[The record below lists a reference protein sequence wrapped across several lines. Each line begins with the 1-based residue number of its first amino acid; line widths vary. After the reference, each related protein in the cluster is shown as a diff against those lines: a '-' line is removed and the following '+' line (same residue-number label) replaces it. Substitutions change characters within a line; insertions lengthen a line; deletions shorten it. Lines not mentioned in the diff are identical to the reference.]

1 MIGVDADFWC
11 NESVPAGKGVIA
23 VVIPAYKVS
32 RHILDVIRSMPACV
46 SHIYVVDDACPDR
59 SGELVREECQDPR
72 VTILFNKVN
81 LGVGGAV
88 KHGYR
93 AAVADGADVA
103 VKVDGDGQ
111 MDPALIPL
119 FVAPILSGRADYTKG
134 NRFFDVS
141 VMKKMPFVRLFGN
154 AVLSFLSKL
163 STGYWGLFD
172 PTNGYTAL
180 SCRVVPLLA
189 LDKISN
195 RYFFETDMLFRL
207 NSVGAV
213 VRDIPMAARYADE
226 VSNLRISKV
235 IPEFSIAH
243 LRNFLKRI
251 FYNYYLRDFSI
262 ASIALLAAVPLLC
275 FGIGFGTLKWWV
287 SIATGVVATSGEVM
301 LAVLPLT
308 VGFHLLLAFVSY
320 DMMNVAKE
328 PLTGLLGWQPLGNE
342 SAEG

>member
-1 MIGVDADFWC
+1 MPL
-11 NESVPAGKGVIA
+11 S
-23 VVIPAYKVS
+23 VS
-32 RHILDVIRSMPACV
+32 R
-46 SHIYVVDDACPDR
+46 IYVVDDACPDG
-59 SGELVREECQDPR
+59 SGALVINRCDDPR
-72 VTILFNKVN
+72 VRVLFNKVN

-163 STGYWGLFD
+163 STGYWSLFD

-189 LDKISN
+189 LDKVSD
-195 RYFFETDMLFRL
+195 RYFFETDILFRL
-207 NSVGAV
+207 NSIGAV
-213 VRDIPMAARYADE
+213 VRDVPMVAHYADE
-226 VSNLRISKV
+226 VSNLKISKV
-235 IPEFSIAH
+235 IPEFSVAH

-251 FYNYYLRDFSI
+251 FYNYYLRDFSV
-262 ASIALLAAVPLLC
+262 ASIALLVAVPLFC
-275 FGIGFGTLKWWV
+275 FGVGFGAFKWWMSV
-287 SIATGVVATSGEVM
+287 TTGVVATSGEVM

-308 VGFHLLLAFVSY
+308 VGFHLFLAFISY

-328 PLTGLLGWQPLGNE
+328 PLTQLLGGRPSHGRVGE
-342 SAEG
+342 